1 MPTQFLWVLEGKQPQ
16 KNMHNDQPCDQGF
29 IVSIGLCFPSSWS
42 FLGGHFHCFFFT
54 EPKLKLKGYSVL
66 YRQQRK
72 GWSMSQ
78 HYWPGDMG
86 LSKDKLCWRDDQA
99 YSKLCLA
106 SSAIWALKP
115 NPALSQGQTSG
126 LYRLCCIWVTLLSI
140 FHCMIHLYLY
150 LYLYLSIYMYRY
162 IYIYIYLYI
171 TQCVWCYFKP

>member
-1 MPTQFLWVLEGKQPQ
+1 MPKSFLSVLPPTNHCLVNPLQILSMWVNANAVLVSFRRKTAT

-42 FLGGHFHCFFFT
+42 FLGGHFLCFFFT

-78 HYWPGDMG
+78 HYWPGDTG

-126 LYRLCCIWVTLLSI
+126 LYRLCCIWVDRKS
-140 FHCMIHLYLY
+140 
-150 LYLYLSIYMYRY
+150 
-162 IYIYIYLYI
+162 
-171 TQCVWCYFKP
+171 VV

>member
-1 MPTQFLWVLEGKQPQ
+1 MPTQFLWVLEGKQPR
-16 KNMHNDQPCDQGF
+16 KNIHNDQPCDQGF
-29 IVSIGLCFPSSWS
+29 IASIGLCFPSSWS
-42 FLGGHFHCFFFT
+42 FLGGHFLCFFFT

-126 LYRLCCIWVTLLSI
+126 LYRLCWIWVTPLSI
-140 FHCMIHLYLY
+140 FHCVCIYI
-150 LYLYLSIYMYRY
+150 SIYRERY
-162 IYIYIYLYI
+162 IYI
-171 TQCVWCYFKP
+171 

>member
-1 MPTQFLWVLEGKQPQ
+1 MPPRVLWVVEGKQPQ
-16 KNMHNDQPCDQGF
+16 GNTQCLALWMGLYHQHRPCFSGA
-29 IVSIGLCFPSSWS
+29 WS
-42 FLGGHFHCFFFT
+42 VLGGHLLCFFFT
-54 EPKLKLKGYSVL
+54 EPKQELKGYSVL

-86 LSKDKLCWRDDQA
+86 LSKDKLCWGDDQA

-126 LYRLCCIWVTLLSI
+126 LYKLCYTGVTQLSI
-140 FHCMIHLYLY
+140 FHFIRH
-150 LYLYLSIYMYRY
+150 IYCKTCHMVFG
-162 IYIYIYLYI
+162 II
-171 TQCVWCYFKP
+171 